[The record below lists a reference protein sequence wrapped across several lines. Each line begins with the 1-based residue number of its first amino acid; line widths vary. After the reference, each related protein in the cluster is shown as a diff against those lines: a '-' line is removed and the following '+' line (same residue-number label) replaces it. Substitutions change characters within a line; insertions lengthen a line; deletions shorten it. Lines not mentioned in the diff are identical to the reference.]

1 MLSRAE
7 LATAVSGEL
16 AGVLTLAGFAATDT
30 SGAMKEPL
38 DRTFRALGVTESGL
52 AAATVPDGSEE
63 RAIAYLRYF
72 VIDKAVYATTA
83 KMNVKAGSAS
93 ANLREQH
100 ENLLRLQ
107 ASALAVAQSYGLSLP
122 GNGLSGVMPIPY
134 AGGVS
139 EGDYVSLAHDGDRL
153 SPLFSLHDLVRAEA
167 W

>member
-16 AGVLTLAGFAATDT
+16 AGVLTLARFTATDS
-30 SGAMKEPL
+30 SGNMKEVL
-38 DRTFRALGVTESGL
+38 DRTFRALGVAEGGL
-52 AAATVPDGSEE
+52 ATASVADGNEE

-83 KMNVKAGSAS
+83 KMNLKAGSSS

-100 ENLLRLQ
+100 ENLLRLL
-107 ASALAVAQSYGLSLP
+107 ASALAVAQSFGLPLP

-134 AGGVS
+134 AGGIS

-153 SPLFSLHDLVRAEA
+153 PPLFSLQDLVRAEA